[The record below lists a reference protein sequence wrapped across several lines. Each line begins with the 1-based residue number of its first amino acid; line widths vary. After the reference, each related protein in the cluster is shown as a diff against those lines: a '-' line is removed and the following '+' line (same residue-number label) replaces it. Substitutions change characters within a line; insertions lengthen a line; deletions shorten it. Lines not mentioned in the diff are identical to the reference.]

1 VTSTPSG
8 VPGRAAFGPAVDAFD
23 AAADELLEQLRD
35 HPVADRL
42 FLAATHLGDFSL
54 IWHLASLI
62 RAIARRRPDQAIVLA
77 AALGVESLIVN
88 QGVKRLFRRTR
99 PTTAGDARLQV
110 RQPSTSSFPSGH
122 ASAAAF
128 AAATLIAWD
137 GRRWAPLWI
146 SLAAIVG
153 VSRAY
158 VKIHHPSDVVGGAVI
173 GLGLAVLLRPAVLH
187 FAPR

>member
-1 VTSTPSG
+1 
-8 VPGRAAFGPAVDAFD
+8 
-23 AAADELLEQLRD
+23 LLEQLRD
-35 HPVADRL
+35 HPLADQL
-42 FLAATHLGDFSL
+42 FLAATRLGDFSL
-54 IWHLASLI
+54 IWHLASVV
-62 RAIARRRPDQAIVLA
+62 RGVARRRPDQVIVLA
-77 AALGVESLIVN
+77 AALGIESLLVN

-99 PTTAGDARLQV
+99 PTVSGDDRLVV
-110 RQPSTSSFPSGH
+110 RKPSTSAFPSGH
-122 ASAAAF
+122 ASSAAF

-158 VKIHHPSDVVGGAVI
+158 VKIHHASDVVGGAVT
-173 GLGLAVLLRPAVLH
+173 GLALAAVLRPIVQH